1 MVKKLPFPQVGV
13 IKRADAIRNNQREMI
28 PDFYSKDLRD
38 LVDLCL
44 ILD

>member
-1 MVKKLPFPQVGV
+1 MAKKLPFPEVGV
-13 IKRADAIRNNQREMI
+13 IKRADAIRNNQRENL
-28 PDFYSKDLRD
+28 PDFYSKELRD